1 MAGLLFIAEQKS
13 FYYNKRKTE
22 MRRGG
27 ISEARYG
34 RREAGTGDRSRNMDL
49 SAEITKMNL
58 YKVFEPYIAKD
69 VTMQER
75 MKGNVR
81 LTEGAPEEAR
91 QALSKWKAMKMKG
104 LLF

>member
-1 MAGLLFIAEQKS
+1 MRGEEFPKRGTEEGRKG
-13 FYYNKRKTE
+13 RKTFP
-22 MRRGG
+22 G
-27 ISEARYG
+27 
-34 RREAGTGDRSRNMDL
+34 NMDL

>member
-1 MAGLLFIAEQKS
+1 
-13 FYYNKRKTE
+13 
-22 MRRGG
+22 
-27 ISEARYG
+27 
-34 RREAGTGDRSRNMDL
+34 
-49 SAEITKMNL
+49 MNL

-81 LTEGAPEEAR
+81 LMEGAPEEAR

>member
-1 MAGLLFIAEQKS
+1 
-13 FYYNKRKTE
+13 

-27 ISEARYG
+27 ISEARYA